1 MAARVAAALVVV
13 AVGLLP
19 SDGLSPCR
27 QTSPRGDGVILPSPS
42 RRARPRFDGI
52 PPTPSVTRRVAAAG
66 LLASFVA
73 GLRPSAAFDNGVPE
87 MALFAN
93 FTKYPGTQPSLGLQ
107 RDGKLRR
114 CEYAPNCY
122 STSGDEYA
130 RLKLWKP
137 SPGSDAMGE
146 LLETIQAYPPGQ
158 NKVDKGGF
166 SIINASADYLYV
178 QFESLKLGFIDDVE
192 FAVTGG
198 AVQVRSS
205 SRLGFLDLEV
215 NAKRLNYISKQLRA
229 KGWTAPAIKP
239 ADYPEHFLQAF
250 QLTFTYDDY
259 IRSVVSPLE
268 CPCPSEPMACGG
280 PSLRPPPDPSKEGA
294 Q

>member
-1 MAARVAAALVVV
+1 MACLAAAVAA
-13 AVGLLP
+13 LLP
-19 SDGLSPCR
+19 GSGS
-27 QTSPRGDGVILPSPS
+27 TSRLPSP
-42 RRARPRFDGI
+42 
-52 PPTPSVTRRVAAAG
+52 PTPITARRHIATAALFSTLAAG
-66 LLASFVA
+66 I
-73 GLRPSAAFDNGVPE
+73 RPLAAFDNGVEE
-87 MALFAN
+87 MQLYAN
-93 FTKYPGTQPSLGLQ
+93 ISKNPGTQPALLGI
-107 RDGKLRR
+107 RNGKLAT
-114 CEYAPNCY
+114 CDYAPNCF
-122 STSGDEYA
+122 STSGGTASES
-130 RLKLWKP
+130 RLKPWKAK
-137 SPGSDAMGE
+137 SGSSAMAE
-146 LLETIQAYPPGQ
+146 LLATVKAYPPGQ
-158 NKVDKGGF
+158 ANVDKGGF
-166 SIINASADYLYV
+166 SIITANADYLYV
-178 QFESLKLGFIDDVE
+178 QFESLKKGFIDDVE
-192 FAVTGG
+192 FAVKGDE
-198 AVQVRSS
+198 VQVRSS